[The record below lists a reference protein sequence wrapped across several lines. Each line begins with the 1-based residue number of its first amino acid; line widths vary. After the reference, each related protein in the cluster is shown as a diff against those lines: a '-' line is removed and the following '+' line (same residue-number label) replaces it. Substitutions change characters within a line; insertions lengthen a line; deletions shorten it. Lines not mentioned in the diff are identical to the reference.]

1 LNLLELL
8 LGSEISGPTNVV
20 HDTHVSKT
28 EGGFS
33 IDNIPPSWLEL
44 FIGAGVTKQEL
55 EDPKTAMMLM
65 EIVADKISNNTRN
78 EATQP
83 PVETYTEPVTTS
95 NNVPQPVV
103 TPVQNNQPT
112 YQPQPQAP
120 TRKQPEVPQKTTTA
134 PPTAPTPPPLNMPA
148 PPALSGIKTTGPP
161 KLENRPLSPS
171 TEGLLS
177 QIRQGTSL
185 KKVEDS
191 TGLQNLSND
200 DKNDLTNVLAR
211 AINKHRQNLKIE
223 DDGSDDEWDD

>member
-1 LNLLELL
+1 M
-8 LGSEISGPTNVV
+8 G
-20 HDTHVSKT
+20 
-28 EGGFS
+28 
-33 IDNIPPSWLEL
+33 
-44 FIGAGVTKQEL
+44 
-55 EDPKTAMMLM
+55 
-65 EIVADKISNNTRN
+65 ADKISNNTRN

-120 TRKQPEVPQKTTTA
+120 TRKQPEVPQK
-134 PPTAPTPPPLNMPA
+134 
-148 PPALSGIKTTGPP
+148 KTTGPP